1 MEIWCRWLLHDS
13 LKNCRLV
20 VQFSESPQKYSI
32 KYFVFSTILHIFV
45 SLKFKYMFDEN
56 LFTPMIDGEKDK
68 EIIGSQLFINF
79 LNQLEGWKTKCK
91 NLHWAAPKKNIHVYL
106 DEFLDIMSDYQ
117 DGLAEG
123 YMGIL
128 GKMSPNVIKG
138 ISSESL
144 NAIDLISEVLRGT
157 IAFYD
162 KIPKETI
169 YKGIASECETFI
181 QNINKYK
188 YLFSLCDIRP
198 Y

>member
-1 MEIWCRWLLHDS
+1 MFYLTLQHQNKRRSMFEDS
-13 LKNCRLV
+13 
-20 VQFSESPQKYSI
+20 
-32 KYFVFSTILHIFV
+32 
-45 SLKFKYMFDEN
+45 
-56 LFTPMIDGEKDK
+56 LFTPMEEEREDNSITGNQFFV
-68 EIIGSQLFINF
+68 GF

-106 DEFLDIMSDYQ
+106 DEFLDILSDYQ

-128 GKMSPNVIKG
+128 GKMQPNVIKG
-138 ISSESL
+138 IPSETL
-144 NAIDLISEVLRGT
+144 NATDFIEEVKIGT
-157 IAFYD
+157 LSFYS
-162 KIPKETI
+162 KIPQENV

-188 YLFSLCDIRP
+188 YLFSLCDVRP